1 MNDMTIDEKDGE
13 NTPKDIG
20 ITPVFTAQA
29 STYAKKNV
37 IGTFF
42 TLITFGIYRAWFT
55 TNLRKYLWTNT
66 SFDGDQFE
74 YLGAG
79 RELLIGFIIAVVL
92 ILPIIGAVILMLSLI
107 IVPPFVIVFAEF
119 MPQIFGLFSI
129 YNIFLLFFVQFAIYR
144 GRAYRL
150 SRTSYRGIR
159 FHQTGNGWHYAFKS
173 FLWLMLIVPT
183 LGFAYPWMR
192 AWQINYRVNNTWFG
206 SQQASLEAKGKDL
219 LKPYLKALFAA
230 LAVGI
235 AIAFIAPSSPAASK
249 ITLGLGIGAA
259 LFIYFSFPYL
269 AAREFKIFTSKIKLG
284 SAYAISDFTARKIYL
299 RLLAYG
305 FAVFAAMIVI
315 YVVMTILI
323 IVLAVIFYAILS
335 LDTLRENPIM
345 AIEMIVFNPAF
356 IGVLIL
362 CYLALILAFVYL
374 YSRIFRFAILR
385 HLVTTITVYNHANL
399 VAEAMQGED
408 VSGTAAGIGDAID
421 VEFGF

>member
-1 MNDMTIDEKDGE
+1 MNDVIIDEQDGANE
-13 NTPKDIG
+13 PKTSG
-20 ITPVFTAQA
+20 VTPVFTAQ
-29 STYAKKNV
+29 SNTYAKKNV
-37 IGTFF
+37 IGTFL

-74 YLGAG
+74 YLGTG

-92 ILPIIGAVILMLSLI
+92 TLPIIV
-107 IVPPFVIVFAEF
+107 VPQLAATVFADSA
-119 MPQIFGLFSI
+119 PQLLGLLSI
-129 YNIFLLFFVQFAIYR
+129 YYIFFLFFIQFAIYR

-173 FLWLMLIVPT
+173 FLWMMLLMPT

-230 LAVGI
+230 FAIGI
-235 AIAFIAPSSPAASK
+235 AISLILTSAIWQG
-249 ITLGLGIGAA
+249 IILGAV

-284 SAYAISDFTARKIYL
+284 SAYAISDFRARKVYL
-299 RLLAYG
+299 RLLAYILAL
-305 FAVFAAMIVI
+305 FAVMIVLGI
-315 YVVMTILI
+315 ILTLI
-323 IVLAVIFYAILS
+323 GSSSLS
-335 LDTLRENPIM
+335 LDMFREDPQMALIM
-345 AIEMIVFNPAF
+345 AMSNPVLIGALVLSYLAF
-356 IGVLIL
+356 I
-362 CYLALILAFVYL
+362 FTSVYL

-385 HLVTTITVYNHANL
+385 HLVTTITVYNHADL
-399 VAEAMQGED
+399 VAEAVQGED

>member
-1 MNDMTIDEKDGE
+1 MNDVIIDEQDGANE
-13 NTPKDIG
+13 PKTSG
-20 ITPVFTAQA
+20 VTPVFTAQ
-29 STYAKKNV
+29 SNTYAKKNV
-37 IGTFF
+37 IGTFL

-74 YLGAG
+74 YLGTG

-92 ILPIIGAVILMLSLI
+92 TLPIIV
-107 IVPPFVIVFAEF
+107 VPQLAATVFADSA
-119 MPQIFGLFSI
+119 PQLLGLLSI
-129 YNIFLLFFVQFAIYR
+129 YYIFFLFFIQFAIYR

-173 FLWLMLIVPT
+173 FLWMMLLMPT

-230 LAVGI
+230 FAVGI
-235 AIAFIAPSSPAASK
+235 AIALIFTSDIS
-249 ITLGLGIGAA
+249 LGIGIGIV
-259 LFIYFSFPYL
+259 LFVYFSFPYL

-284 SAYAISDFTARKIYL
+284 SAYAISDFRARKVYL
-299 RLLAYG
+299 RLLAYILAL
-305 FAVFAAMIVI
+305 FAVMIVLG
-315 YVVMTILI
+315 TILTLI
-323 IVLAVIFYAILS
+323 GSSSLS
-335 LDTLRENPIM
+335 LDMFKENPQMALIM
-345 AIEMIVFNPAF
+345 AMSNPVLIGALVLSYLAF
-356 IGVLIL
+356 I
-362 CYLALILAFVYL
+362 FTSVYL

-385 HLVTTITVYNHANL
+385 HLVTTITVYNHADL
-399 VAEAMQGED
+399 VAEAVQGED

>member
-1 MNDMTIDEKDGE
+1 MNDVIIDEQDGANE
-13 NTPKDIG
+13 PKTSG
-20 ITPVFTAQA
+20 VTPVFTAQ
-29 STYAKKNV
+29 SNTYAKKNV
-37 IGTFF
+37 IGTFL

-74 YLGAG
+74 YLGTG

-92 ILPIIGAVILMLSLI
+92 TLPIIV
-107 IVPPFVIVFAEF
+107 VPQLAATVFADSA
-119 MPQIFGLFSI
+119 PQLLGLLSI
-129 YNIFLLFFVQFAIYR
+129 YYIFFLFFIQFAIYR

-173 FLWLMLIVPT
+173 FLWMMLLMPT

-230 LAVGI
+230 FAVGI
-235 AIAFIAPSSPAASK
+235 AIALIFTSDIS
-249 ITLGLGIGAA
+249 LGIGIGIA
-259 LFIYFSFPYL
+259 LFVYFSFPYL

-284 SAYAISDFTARKIYL
+284 SAYAVSGFTARKVYL
-299 RLLAYG
+299 RLLAYI
-305 FAVFAAMIVI
+305 FALFATMIVLGI
-315 YVVMTILI
+315 VMT
-323 IVLAVIFYAILS
+323 VLAYLS
-335 LDTLRENPIM
+335 LNSLDMFLEQPKMALIM
-345 AIEMIVFNPAF
+345 AMSHLGLIGALVLSYLAF
-356 IGVLIL
+356 I
-362 CYLALILAFVYL
+362 FTSVYL

-385 HLVTTITVYNHANL
+385 HLVTTITVYNHADL
-399 VAEAMQGED
+399 VAEAVQGED